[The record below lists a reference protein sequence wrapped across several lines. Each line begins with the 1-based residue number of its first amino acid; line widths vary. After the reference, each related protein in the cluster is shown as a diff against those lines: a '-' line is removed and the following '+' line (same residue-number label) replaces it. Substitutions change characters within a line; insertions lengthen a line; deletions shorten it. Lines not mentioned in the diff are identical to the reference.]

1 MNLNKEAILQ
11 QLNAIVPNTLLETLQ
26 ISYTDVGEDYL
37 TAKMPVNASVHQPQ
51 GILHGGATV
60 ALAETVGSTASHLF
74 IDTSKFKV
82 KGLEISANHLK
93 SKSDGEVF
101 ATARPIHKGRTTHLW
116 EIKVTDEEGKMIS
129 LCKLTTIVLPK

>member
-1 MNLNKEAILQ
+1 MDLNKQEILQ

-37 TAKMPVNASVHQPQ
+37 TAKMPVNSKVYQPQ

-74 IDTSKFKV
+74 IDTSKFAV

-93 SKSDGEVF
+93 SKVSGEVF

-116 EIKVTDEEGKMIS
+116 EIRVEDEDGSLIS
-129 LCKLTTIVLPK
+129 LCKLTTIVLKK

>member
-1 MNLNKEAILQ
+1 MNFNKEALLQ
-11 QLNAIVPNTLLETLQ
+11 KLNAIIPNTLLDTLQ

-37 TAKMPVNASVHQPQ
+37 TAKMPVNPRVHQPQ
-51 GILHGGATV
+51 GLLHGGATV

-74 IDTSKFKV
+74 IDASKYKV

-93 SKSDGEVF
+93 SKSEGEVF

-116 EIKVTDEEGKMIS
+116 EIRVEDEEGVLIS
-129 LCKLTTIVLPK
+129 LCKLMTIVLEK

>member
-26 ISYTDVGEDYL
+26 ISYTDVGEDFL
-37 TAKMPVNASVHQPQ
+37 TAKMPVNPSVHQPQ
-51 GILHGGATV
+51 GLLHGGATV

-74 IDTSKFKV
+74 IDTSKYKV

-93 SKSDGEVF
+93 SKQEGEVF

-116 EIKVTDEEGKMIS
+116 EIRVEDETGNLIS
-129 LCKLTTIVLPK
+129 LCKLTTIVLAK

>member
-1 MNLNKEAILQ
+1 MDLNKQEILQ
-11 QLNAIVPNTLLETLQ
+11 QLNAIVPNTLLQTLQ

-37 TAKMPVNASVHQPQ
+37 TAKMPVNVRVHQPQ

-74 IDTSKFKV
+74 IDTAKYKV

-93 SKSDGEVF
+93 SKVSGEVF

-116 EIKVTDEEGKMIS
+116 EIRVVDEEGALIS
-129 LCKLTTIVLPK
+129 LCKLTTIVLKK

>member
-1 MNLNKEAILQ
+1 MNLNKEEILK
-11 QLNAIVPNTLLETLQ
+11 QLNAIVPNTLLETLK

-37 TAKMPVNASVHQPQ
+37 TAKMPVNPSVHQPQ
-51 GILHGGATV
+51 GLLHGGATV

-74 IDTSKFKV
+74 IDAAKYKV

-93 SKSDGEVF
+93 SKREGEVF
-101 ATARPIHKGRTTHLW
+101 ATARSIHKGRTTHLW
-116 EIKVTDEEGKMIS
+116 EIKVVDEEGKLIS